1 MLRYW
6 HMLTEKEVSEGFKK
20 GFDCSMQVA
29 AELAPDVGLTREQGL
44 KLMACFGV
52 GAGQGSLCGA
62 VSGAMMILGYR
73 YGNTEPGD
81 MATKGLCMS
90 KKNEF
95 IERFQKEFGS
105 LTCPGIMGYDLRIPE
120 ESKKAA
126 EKGLFDTLCTRACTF
141 AVETVRDILK
151 G

>member
-1 MLRYW
+1 
-6 HMLTEKEVSEGFKK
+6 MLTEKEVSEGFKK

-151 G
+151 E

>member
-1 MLRYW
+1 
-6 HMLTEKEVSEGFKK
+6 MLTEKEVSEGFKK

-62 VSGAMMILGYR
+62 VSGAMMIIGYR

-95 IERFQKEFGS
+95 CERFQKEFGS

-141 AVETVRDILK
+141 AVQTVREILK